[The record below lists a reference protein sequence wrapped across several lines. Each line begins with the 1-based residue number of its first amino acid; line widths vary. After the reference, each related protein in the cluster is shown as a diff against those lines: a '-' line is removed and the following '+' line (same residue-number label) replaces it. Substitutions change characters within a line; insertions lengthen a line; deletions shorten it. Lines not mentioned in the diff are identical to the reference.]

1 VTSNNIS
8 LDFVSS
14 HNETFLQMAIS
25 YQNYEIIDLLLKKD
39 ININNQ
45 ESEYG
50 ICALHQAIILNDKIL
65 CKKILK
71 YNEINI
77 NLQDY
82 FGNTSLIYAVN
93 ELNLEIIELLLI
105 QPNLNFNLINL
116 EGNTALHIL
125 LLKEN
130 ININL
135 EKFIKYTDLSIQ
147 NNLGDT
153 CLFLLIKN
161 NIFLKYE
168 NILKIKELNIFIKN
182 LNDIK
187 PFDIIKNNNEIL
199 NIIIE
204 SYYNQLIKNK
214 NNLLID
220 WEVWCSNEKEK
231 NNKEKNNKEKNN
243 KEKNNKEKEKT
254 CKKKIKDNILNMERS
269 IPKINDLHINI
280 DSGIYVNYCF
290 YTGST
295 IDILCG
301 LIFLY
306 NKFKNF
312 GLEIIIDFPL
322 TQHDLLKQYYQ
333 NIGISND
340 FKLDIINFEIVWSF
354 QKIIYPTYFNF
365 QIKNKIKTAKYIVI
379 PLGIETSFGSHA
391 NILFWDV
398 KNKVIERFEPNGSNQ
413 PNGINYNPF
422 ILDTILFNKFKNFD
436 NNIKYIKPID
446 YLPIIGFQMLENFN
460 NKCKKIGDPNGFCGV
475 WCIWWI
481 FQKLSNI
488 NIESSNLVS
497 KLIKEIKYN
506 NINFKTLIRN
516 FSKNI
521 TDIRDNY
528 LNKFNID
535 INDWITG
542 NYDDNLLNKLDKLII
557 DSIL

>member
-1 VTSNNIS
+1 MTSNNIS